1 MRNVD
6 YEAYE
11 AHLANDRALY
21 AYAETL
27 FTCALGDIGRCREMW
42 GRCREM

>member
-1 MRNVD
+1 MRNGD

-27 FTCALGDIGRCREMW
+27 FMRAPRQMEPSPAQMGP
-42 GRCREM
+42 